1 MPLPCCAH
9 CRGPCMVWLVTAR
22 GPGAWTWTA
31 APESLLQPLLLGTAA
46 ALLRAPPPRP
56 PACPLSGQEVLRGC
70 SELKAP
76 PAPKPALLGLPYSA
90 EPVPSAGNNCPPGT
104 RQGLQLAL
112 CDPAQPPYLASHT
125 LSEGHLLLFCH
136 VLGYHGA
143 LATLSPET
151 VTGGWCLAARPG
163 SSTGS
168 PAMPPPGPEDLGA
181 TAQSCF
187 SRKRPTLHTEQM
199 PPSKASLGLQGGHV
213 ARDGHK
219 GLPRNAFFCLHYQA
233 DKLKSGEPGPSQ
245 QPCEHLD
252 G

>member
-219 GLPRNAFFCLHYQA
+219 GLPRNAFSVYTARQTN
-233 DKLKSGEPGPSQ
+233 
-245 QPCEHLD
+245 
-252 G
+252 

>member
-136 VLGYHGA
+136 VLGHHGE

-219 GLPRNAFFCLHYQA
+219 GLPRNAFSVYTARQTN
-233 DKLKSGEPGPSQ
+233 
-245 QPCEHLD
+245 
-252 G
+252 